1 MTFDPATWWLAVLL
15 LGFVTGGLVYL
26 LKRSVFGRI
35 DKIPSLTDNEKT
47 MVSAWIKEAREKD
60 HKTFKAVLP
69 NCAAD
74 HEGIHTVNAA
84 L

>member
-35 DKIPSLTDNEKT
+35 DKILVEQP
-47 MVSAWIKEAREKD
+47 
-60 HKTFKAVLP
+60 
-69 NCAAD
+69 
-74 HEGIHTVNAA
+74 EG
-84 L
+84 